1 MNLLQRIEHWG
12 DNHHPRWI
20 DILRVA
26 LGVFLVYRGIVFL
39 ENMGAELARIASYVS
54 WSSFFFQ
61 SIGHLIVFAHLLG
74 GVLLVLGTLTR
85 FASLINI
92 PILIGAII
100 FGGSASGLGSPIAE
114 VGLAIVVLLL
124 LCYFL
129 VVGNG
134 RWSFDR
140 FMDATSK

>member
-26 LGVFLVYRGIVFL
+26 LGIFLVYRGIVFL

-54 WSSFFFQ
+54 WNSFFFQ

-114 VGLAIVVLLL
+114 VLLAIVVLLL